1 MTLNFTLEDTRN
13 ELELVT
19 PVYFQLTSAA
29 AELLSSLYTLL
40 SGLLFSHCYDTFSCE
55 GSTFSALTMVRMYVE

>member
-29 AELLSSLYTLL
+29 AVIFVHSVERIVIFTN
-40 SGLLFSHCYDTFSCE
+40 FYDTFSCE

>member
-1 MTLNFTLEDTRN
+1 LNFTLEDTRN

-29 AELLSSLYTLL
+29 ALIFVHSVERIVIFTLL
-40 SGLLFSHCYDTFSCE
+40 
-55 GSTFSALTMVRMYVE
+55 